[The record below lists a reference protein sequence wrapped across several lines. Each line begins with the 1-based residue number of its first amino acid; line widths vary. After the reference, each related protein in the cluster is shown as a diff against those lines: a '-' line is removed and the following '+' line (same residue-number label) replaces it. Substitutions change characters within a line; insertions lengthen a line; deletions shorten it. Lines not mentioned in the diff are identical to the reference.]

1 MKFFVTV
8 LALMFSA
15 QLFAASPYTF
25 NCMFV
30 NDTCTIEE
38 VSGMTEIEPG
48 LYGGVEGNF
57 DLLYQSN
64 TATMFIYLGDK
75 LKGYAVGAHTM
86 AQQNETCD
94 GLVGIILLD
103 DKNAGKGIQIGR
115 SSSK

>member
-1 MKFFVTV
+1 MKIFATL

-15 QLFAASPYTF
+15 QLFAATPYTF

-38 VSGMTEIEPG
+38 VSSMSEVEPG

-86 AQQNETCD
+86 AQQNEACN

-103 DKNAGKGIQIGR
+103 DRNAGKGIQIGR
-115 SSSK
+115 SVFK